1 MKQREETRDWG
12 NTNLSMKTVSILSTV
27 FGWLK
32 VRNVRDHEISDGGN
46 WHLSPGLTL
55 VVRRKERGPQG
66 FLMNALENSHSLPTN
81 AKGTDWA

>member
-1 MKQREETRDWG
+1 
-12 NTNLSMKTVSILSTV
+12 
-27 FGWLK
+27 
-32 VRNVRDHEISDGGN
+32 VRNVRDHEISGGGN

-81 AKGTDWA
+81 AKGTDWT